1 LNGHSGS
8 DFNQDKLINI
18 IFGSEFFLVLVH
30 NLVCTEPNT
39 VVMQLER
46 EDMIN
51 EWLALGVVLW
61 CIENLEKKF
70 LHETEMGRL
79 VEALIK

>member
-1 LNGHSGS
+1 
-8 DFNQDKLINI
+8 
-18 IFGSEFFLVLVH
+18 
-30 NLVCTEPNT
+30 
-39 VVMQLER
+39 MQLER